1 MATESRS
8 SKRIRRVLV
17 AVEVAVS
24 VALVLMT
31 GLLTTSL
38 FDCCTDRGFQAERIM
53 TANIDLPGKSYTDQ
67 QPRTAFYKQVLRLNQ
82 LPGVEHASR

>member
-1 MATESRS
+1 M
-8 SKRIRRVLV
+8 RRMLV

-38 FDCCTDRGFQAERIM
+38 LRLLKVDRGFVAARVA
-53 TANIDLPGKSYTDQ
+53 TAMVDLPSKSYSDT
-67 QPRTAFYKQVLRLNQ
+67 
-82 LPGVEHASR
+82 GASGCFL